1 MNPIQHKVQHK
12 QHVCSVTVKHKII
25 EVCVTICPSPQNVN
39 MSVCESGYFS
49 PSGPFLLYSCKSSA
63 FRWSEDSER
72 SQTLTSHSS
81 SEELLCFLSLN
92 QMRSGEMRL
101 KVKCEWTVELFY
113 LSHGASSVSLQSRW
127 WWCLWLCRLT
137 SAILSRNERSRLSS
151 YRVES
156 GSLPSRCSYR
166 TVYTGSDTQTWCWNQ
181 PGFCLDLWWWC
192 TADHLT
198 NTERFNS
205 LNTHVNTEDL
215 TLTRHVEFPDGRGED
230 SRHVVDRRADERFC
244 SEECGWSHDHLVSR
258 CRQCKSI
265 WGPAVY
271 TGRPA
276 DGWTPEALRPVDG

>member
-39 MSVCESGYFS
+39 TSVCESGYFS

-81 SEELLCFLSLN
+81 SEELLCF
-92 QMRSGEMRL
+92 
-101 KVKCEWTVELFY
+101 

-192 TADHLT
+192 TADHPSRRVSGRPRR
-198 NTERFNS
+198 RFP
-205 LNTHVNTEDL
+205 
-215 TLTRHVEFPDGRGED
+215 TRCWSPC
-230 SRHVVDRRADERFC
+230 RRAF
-244 SEECGWSHDHLVSR
+244 L
-258 CRQCKSI
+258 
-265 WGPAVY
+265 
-271 TGRPA
+271 
-276 DGWTPEALRPVDG
+276 